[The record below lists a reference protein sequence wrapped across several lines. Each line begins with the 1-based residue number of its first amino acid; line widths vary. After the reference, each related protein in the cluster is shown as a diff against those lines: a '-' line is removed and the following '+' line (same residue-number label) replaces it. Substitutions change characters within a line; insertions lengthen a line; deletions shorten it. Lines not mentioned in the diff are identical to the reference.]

1 MQKKFVRS
9 CVKYFSD
16 WESVLRTSV
25 TNYCKHFQVFKG
37 HVTVCKIFSLYSA
50 RNMTVFLTVQYCAEI
65 LELPLLYVLLR
76 KCEISTV
83 ICANSIQYIPVQ
95 SLYNSPY

>member
-1 MQKKFVRS
+1 MS
-9 CVKYFSD
+9 LYCSD

-50 RNMTVFLTVQYCAEI
+50 LNMSDFTVFLTVQYCAEI
-65 LELPLLYVLLR
+65 LEPPL
-76 KCEISTV
+76 T
-83 ICANSIQYIPVQ
+83 
-95 SLYNSPY
+95 SLYFAKKM